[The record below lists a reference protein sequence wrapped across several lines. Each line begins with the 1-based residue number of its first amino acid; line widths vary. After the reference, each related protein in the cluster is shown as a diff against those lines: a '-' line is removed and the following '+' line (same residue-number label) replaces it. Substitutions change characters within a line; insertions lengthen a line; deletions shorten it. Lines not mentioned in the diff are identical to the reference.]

1 MFGDS
6 LFVKFGVITYDR
18 GAYQAQR
25 SMKVH
30 DPWRLAGFFF
40 GSQNGGPKHRAPSPF
55 IGHRRCHG
63 KIMSWGATWTATR
76 WSGYSWRFR

>member
-30 DPWRLAGFFF
+30 DPWRLAGFF
-40 GSQNGGPKHRAPSPF
+40 P
-55 IGHRRCHG
+55 GHRTVGRNIERRRHSLA
-63 KIMSWGATWTATR
+63 IDDATGR
-76 WSGYSWRFR
+76 S